1 MKPSFTVLKSSDF
14 FQNNN
19 TTYATLWRL
28 TRRKKSLR
36 QNTNLV
42 YLNADKNPKSKSNFA
57 VNLAPEYRFVKFKTA
72 SPSKI
77 KRPNTKSAPVN
88 LTESRFANLPNF
100 KVGASEIYAER
111 LQLVRQVP
119 PEPEPPYPRQTDWLK
134 PLKTVPT
141 PVVCQVCSS
150 HPF

>member
-42 YLNADKNPKSKSNFA
+42 YLNADKNPKSKSNFV
-57 VNLAPEYRFVKFKTA
+57 VNL
-72 SPSKI
+72 
-77 KRPNTKSAPVN
+77 APVN

>member
-14 FQNNN
+14 SKI
-19 TTYATLWRL
+19 TTQL
-28 TRRKKSLR
+28 TPLFDAW
-36 QNTNLV
+36 LV
-42 YLNADKNPKSKSNFA
+42 ARNHCGKIYLNADKNPKSKSNFA

-100 KVGASEIYAER
+100 KVGASEIYAEH

-119 PEPEPPYPRQTDWLK
+119 PEPKPPYPRQTDWPK
-134 PLKTVPT
+134 PLKTAPT

>member
-36 QNTNLV
+36 QNTSLV
-42 YLNADKNPKSKSNFA
+42 YLNADKNPKSKPNFM